1 MTYDEGVKKW
11 TPSGSGEPS
20 ISKVQLFVHQQNK
33 THRIVARKIV
43 DKEVSIC
50 VFNSSEKPIDMID
63 NYIVACSDSFL
74 AFLSLSSIRTI
85 IPRLFNSIF
94 VVPFS
99 YTLLGYL
106 VDFRD
111 IVNSG

>member
-43 DKEVSIC
+43 DKEVS
-50 VFNSSEKPIDMID
+50 FE
-63 NYIVACSDSFL
+63 Y
-74 AFLSLSSIRTI
+74 SI
-85 IPRLFNSIF
+85 L
-94 VVPFS
+94 
-99 YTLLGYL
+99 
-106 VDFRD
+106 
-111 IVNSG
+111 